1 MRVLINGLPLFAKRL
16 SEQLQKYDTTSSYI
30 FLDTYNSRWAQLLF
44 YLYLPF
50 SDCVISMNGVTDNSG
65 SLNLVLKRKKK
76 LILQW
81 MGTDALLAMDRF
93 EKRTIDRKYID
104 YGYNFVDSMWLMEEV
119 KSLGVAAEYMHFKS
133 VNVVPNKHVYDKI
146 SVISYVAENRQ
157 TFYGMKQIAE
167 IAKEFP
173 DNPWLIEVFDKKLY
187 KKFRSEAL
195 AAELKIWDKMNAQVG
210 YNKKKCTG
218 SIRNTEDGRVCG
230 MAWVAYMHPAQT
242 IIFDDIDT
250 AIKNYFNDLVDILCF
265 TPFNYYLS
273 NIKKRID
280 SPDTSMQ
287 IDVSDT
293 NAGIYQYIKW
303 FKSVENPELDN
314 KFYIKFKSD

>member
-1 MRVLINGLPLFAKRL
+1 M
-16 SEQLQKYDTTSSYI
+16 KY
-30 FLDTYNSRWAQLLF
+30 LK
-44 YLYLPF
+44 LYESF
-50 SDCVISMNGVTDNSG
+50 IKESIS
-65 SLNLVLKRKKK
+65 KKK
-76 LILQW
+76 LILFSGPSASGKTYLATDDNSVLAKKFKHW
-81 MGTDALLAMDRF
+81 YSDLEATAILIGTDTFMDPKNAPALYTLM
-93 EKRTIDRKYID
+93 KNYGLKKY
-104 YGYNFVDSMWLMEEV
+104 
-119 KSLGVAAEYMHFKS
+119 
-133 VNVVPNKHVYDKI
+133 
-146 SVISYVAENRQ
+146 
-157 TFYGMKQIAE
+157 AE

-173 DNPWLIEVFDKKLY
+173 DSPWLIEVFDKKLY
-187 KKFRSEAL
+187 KKFRFEAS
-195 AAELKIWDKMNAQVG
+195 AAELKIWDKMNAMVG

-218 SIRNTEDGRVCG
+218 SIRNKEDGRVCG

-287 IDVSDT
+287 IDVSNT

-314 KFYIKFKSD
+314 KFYTIESAKKLLEKTGYKDSNKILKLLGVNLKDKGFYIGKNTTVNCDQVINTRDDASVESVNL

>member
-1 MRVLINGLPLFAKRL
+1 MKYLKLYESFINE
-16 SEQLQKYDTTSSYI
+16 S
-30 FLDTYNSRWAQLLF
+30 
-44 YLYLPF
+44 
-50 SDCVISMNGVTDNSG
+50 IS
-65 SLNLVLKRKKK
+65 KKK
-76 LILQW
+76 LILFSGPSASGKTYLATDDKSALAKKFKHW
-81 MGTDALLAMDRF
+81 YSDLEATAILIGTDTFMDPKNLPALY
-93 EKRTIDRKYID
+93 T
-104 YGYNFVDSMWLMEEV
+104 LME
-119 KSLGVAAEYMHFKS
+119 
-133 VNVVPNKHVYDKI
+133 N
-146 SVISYVAENRQ
+146 
-157 TFYGMKQIAE
+157 YGLKKYTE

-218 SIRNTEDGRVCG
+218 SIRNKEDGRVCG

-280 SPDTSMQ
+280 SPNTSMQ
-287 IDVSDT
+287 IDVSNT

-314 KFYIKFKSD
+314 KFYTIESAKKLLEKTGYKDSNKILKLLGVNLKDKGFYIGKNTTVNCDQVINTRDEDSVGSVNL

>member
-1 MRVLINGLPLFAKRL
+1 MKYLKLYESFINE
-16 SEQLQKYDTTSSYI
+16 STS
-30 FLDTYNSRWAQLLF
+30 
-44 YLYLPF
+44 
-50 SDCVISMNGVTDNSG
+50 G
-65 SLNLVLKRKKK
+65 KK
-76 LILQW
+76 LILFSGPSASGKTYLATDAKSALAKKFKHW
-81 MGTDALLAMDRF
+81 YSDLEATAILIGTDTFMDPKNLPALY
-93 EKRTIDRKYID
+93 T
-104 YGYNFVDSMWLMEEV
+104 LME
-119 KSLGVAAEYMHFKS
+119 
-133 VNVVPNKHVYDKI
+133 N
-146 SVISYVAENRQ
+146 
-157 TFYGMKQIAE
+157 YGLKKYTE

-210 YNKKKCTG
+210 YNKTKCTG
-218 SIRNTEDGRVCG
+218 SIRNKEDGRVCG

-280 SPDTSMQ
+280 SPNTSMQ
-287 IDVSDT
+287 IDVSNT

-314 KFYIKFKSD
+314 KFYTIESAKKLLEKTGYKDSNKILKLLGVNLKDKGFYIGKNTTVNCDQVINTRDEASVGSVNL

>member
-1 MRVLINGLPLFAKRL
+1 MKYLKLYESFINE
-16 SEQLQKYDTTSSYI
+16 STS
-30 FLDTYNSRWAQLLF
+30 
-44 YLYLPF
+44 
-50 SDCVISMNGVTDNSG
+50 G
-65 SLNLVLKRKKK
+65 KK
-76 LILQW
+76 LILFSGPSASGKTYLATDDKSALAKKFKHW
-81 MGTDALLAMDRF
+81 YSDLEATAILIGTDTFMDPKNAPALY
-93 EKRTIDRKYID
+93 T
-104 YGYNFVDSMWLMEEV
+104 LME
-119 KSLGVAAEYMHFKS
+119 
-133 VNVVPNKHVYDKI
+133 N
-146 SVISYVAENRQ
+146 
-157 TFYGMKQIAE
+157 YGLKKYTE

-218 SIRNTEDGRVCG
+218 SIRNKEDGRVCG

-280 SPDTSMQ
+280 SPNTSMQ
-287 IDVSDT
+287 IDVSNT

-314 KFYIKFKSD
+314 TFYTIESAKKLLEKTGYKDSNKILKLLGVNLKDKGFYIGKNTTVNCDQVINTRDEASVGSVNL

>member
-1 MRVLINGLPLFAKRL
+1 M
-16 SEQLQKYDTTSSYI
+16 KY
-30 FLDTYNSRWAQLLF
+30 LK
-44 YLYLPF
+44 LYESF
-50 SDCVISMNGVTDNSG
+50 IKESIS
-65 SLNLVLKRKKK
+65 KKK
-76 LILQW
+76 LILFSGPSASGKTYLATDAKSVLAKKFKHW
-81 MGTDALLAMDRF
+81 YSDLEATAVLIGTDTFMDPKNAPALYTLM
-93 EKRTIDRKYID
+93 KNYGLKKY
-104 YGYNFVDSMWLMEEV
+104 
-119 KSLGVAAEYMHFKS
+119 
-133 VNVVPNKHVYDKI
+133 
-146 SVISYVAENRQ
+146 
-157 TFYGMKQIAE
+157 AE

-173 DNPWLIEVFDKKLY
+173 DSPWLIEVFDKKLY
-187 KKFRSEAL
+187 KKFRFEAS
-195 AAELKIWDKMNAQVG
+195 AAELKIWDKMNARVG

-218 SIRNTEDGRVCG
+218 SIRNKEDGRVCG

-242 IIFDDIDT
+242 IIFDDSDT

-314 KFYIKFKSD
+314 KFYTIESAKKLLEKTGYKDSNKILKLLGVNLKDKGFYIGKNTTVNCDQVINTRDDASVESVNL

>member
-1 MRVLINGLPLFAKRL
+1 MKYLKLYESFINE
-16 SEQLQKYDTTSSYI
+16 S
-30 FLDTYNSRWAQLLF
+30 
-44 YLYLPF
+44 
-50 SDCVISMNGVTDNSG
+50 IS
-65 SLNLVLKRKKK
+65 KKK
-76 LILQW
+76 LILFSGPSASGKTYLATDDKSALAKKFKHW
-81 MGTDALLAMDRF
+81 YSDLEATAILIGTDTFMDPKNLPALY
-93 EKRTIDRKYID
+93 T
-104 YGYNFVDSMWLMEEV
+104 LME
-119 KSLGVAAEYMHFKS
+119 
-133 VNVVPNKHVYDKI
+133 N
-146 SVISYVAENRQ
+146 
-157 TFYGMKQIAE
+157 YGLKKYTE

-173 DNPWLIEVFDKKLY
+173 DNPWLIEVFNKKLY

-210 YNKKKCTG
+210 YNKTKCTG
-218 SIRNTEDGRVCG
+218 SIRNKEDGRVCG

-280 SPDTSMQ
+280 SPNTSMQ
-287 IDVSDT
+287 IDVSNT

-314 KFYIKFKSD
+314 KFYTIESAKKLLEKTGYKDSNKILKLLGVNLKDKGFYIGKNTTVNCDQVINTRDEASVGSVNL

>member
-1 MRVLINGLPLFAKRL
+1 MKYLKLYESFINE
-16 SEQLQKYDTTSSYI
+16 STS
-30 FLDTYNSRWAQLLF
+30 
-44 YLYLPF
+44 
-50 SDCVISMNGVTDNSG
+50 G
-65 SLNLVLKRKKK
+65 KK
-76 LILQW
+76 LILFSGPSASGKTYLATDDKSALAKKFKHW
-81 MGTDALLAMDRF
+81 YSDLEATAILIGTDTFMDPKNAPALY
-93 EKRTIDRKYID
+93 T
-104 YGYNFVDSMWLMEEV
+104 LME
-119 KSLGVAAEYMHFKS
+119 
-133 VNVVPNKHVYDKI
+133 N
-146 SVISYVAENRQ
+146 
-157 TFYGMKQIAE
+157 YGLKKYTE

-210 YNKKKCTG
+210 YNKTKCTG
-218 SIRNTEDGRVCG
+218 SIRNKEDGRVCG

-280 SPDTSMQ
+280 SPNTSMQ
-287 IDVSDT
+287 IDVSNT

-314 KFYIKFKSD
+314 KFYTIESAKKLLEKTGYKDSNKILKLLGVNLKDKGFYIGKNTTVNCDQVINTRDEASVESVNL

>member
-1 MRVLINGLPLFAKRL
+1 MKYLKLYESFINE
-16 SEQLQKYDTTSSYI
+16 S
-30 FLDTYNSRWAQLLF
+30 
-44 YLYLPF
+44 
-50 SDCVISMNGVTDNSG
+50 IS
-65 SLNLVLKRKKK
+65 KKK
-76 LILQW
+76 LILFSGPSASGKTYLATDDKSALAKKFKHW
-81 MGTDALLAMDRF
+81 YSDLEATAILIGTDTVMDPKNAHALY
-93 EKRTIDRKYID
+93 T
-104 YGYNFVDSMWLMEEV
+104 LME
-119 KSLGVAAEYMHFKS
+119 
-133 VNVVPNKHVYDKI
+133 N
-146 SVISYVAENRQ
+146 
-157 TFYGMKQIAE
+157 YGLKKYTE

-173 DNPWLIEVFDKKLY
+173 DNPWLIEVFNKKLY

-218 SIRNTEDGRVCG
+218 SIRNKEDGRVCG

-280 SPDTSMQ
+280 SPNTSMQ
-287 IDVSDT
+287 IDVSNT

-314 KFYIKFKSD
+314 KFYTIESAKKLLEKTGYKDSNKILKLLGVNLKDKGFYIGKNTTVNCDQVINTRDEASVGSVNL